1 MEIKKHYISLD
12 LNLSKTIQN
21 HNSMTY
27 FKSILF
33 TIFSLVYF
41 NLTAQEL
48 SKEERKV
55 EIFSSE
61 EKDNLQLWFRD
72 EVKRMNLNE
81 EEMSQYSSIIV
92 YYVAKIARLD
102 DKDKDYSEERFKKEL
117 NSLLAKQDIELED
130 LLTPEQFDIHK
141 EIYGEFLRSAYR
153 RWGIKND

>member
-1 MEIKKHYISLD
+1 MSYL
-12 LNLSKTIQN
+12 
-21 HNSMTY
+21 
-27 FKSILF
+27 KSILF
-33 TIFSLVYF
+33 VLFSMIYF

-61 EKDNLQLWFRD
+61 EKDNLQRWFHD
-72 EVKRMNLNE
+72 EVKRMGLNE

-102 DKDKDYSEERFKKEL
+102 DKDKDFSEEQFKREL
-117 NSLLAKQDIELED
+117 NGLLARQDKELED

-153 RWGIKND
+153 RWGITND

>member
-1 MEIKKHYISLD
+1 MTQIKIVLCITC
-12 LNLSKTIQN
+12 LL
-21 HNSMTY
+21 M
-27 FKSILF
+27 
-33 TIFSLVYF
+33 FS
-41 NLTAQEL
+41 NIKAQEL

-61 EKDNLQLWFRD
+61 EKDNLQLWFQD
-72 EVKRMNLNE
+72 EAKRMDLNE

-102 DKDKDYSEERFKKEL
+102 DKDKDYSPERFKKEL
-117 NSLLAKQDIELED
+117 NILLAKQDEELKE
-130 LLTPEQFDIHK
+130 LLTPEQFEIHK

>member
-1 MEIKKHYISLD
+1 MEIKKYYISMYLI
-12 LNLSKTIQN
+12 LFKTNLT

-33 TIFSLVYF
+33 AIFSLVCF
-41 NLTAQEL
+41 NLNAQEL

-92 YYVAKIARLD
+92 YYIAKIARLD
-102 DKDKDYSEERFKKEL
+102 DKDKDYSEEQFKKEL
-117 NSLLAKQDIELED
+117 NSLLAKQDIELAD
-130 LLTPEQFDIHK
+130 LLTKEQFAIHK

>member
-1 MEIKKHYISLD
+1 
-12 LNLSKTIQN
+12 
-21 HNSMTY
+21 MTY

-33 TIFSLVYF
+33 AIFSLVCF
-41 NLTAQEL
+41 NLNAQEL

-92 YYVAKIARLD
+92 YYIAKIARLD

-130 LLTPEQFDIHK
+130 LLTTEQFDIHK

>member
-1 MEIKKHYISLD
+1 
-12 LNLSKTIQN
+12 
-21 HNSMTY
+21 MTRT
-27 FKSILF
+27 KIVLCITGLLLF
-33 TIFSLVYF
+33 T
-41 NLTAQEL
+41 NMQAQEL

-61 EKDNLQLWFRD
+61 EKDNLQLWFQD

-117 NSLLAKQDIELED
+117 NSLLAKQDKELED

-153 RWGIKND
+153 RWGITNN

>member
-1 MEIKKHYISLD
+1 MTQIKIVLCITC
-12 LNLSKTIQN
+12 LL
-21 HNSMTY
+21 M
-27 FKSILF
+27 
-33 TIFSLVYF
+33 FS
-41 NLTAQEL
+41 NIKAQEL

-61 EKDNLQLWFRD
+61 EKDNLQLWFQD
-72 EVKRMNLNE
+72 EAKRMDLNE

-102 DKDKDYSEERFKKEL
+102 DKDKDYSPERFKKEL
-117 NSLLAKQDIELED
+117 NSLLAKQDEELKE
-130 LLTPEQFDIHK
+130 LLTPEQFEIHK

>member
-1 MEIKKHYISLD
+1 MFKIKLV
-12 LNLSKTIQN
+12 LCLTG
-21 HNSMTY
+21 
-27 FKSILF
+27 LL
-33 TIFSLVYF
+33 IFS
-41 NLTAQEL
+41 NITAQEL

-61 EKDNLQLWFRD
+61 EKDNLQLWFND

-102 DKDKDYSEERFKKEL
+102 DKDKGYSEERFKKEL
-117 NSLLAKQDIELED
+117 NSLLAKQDAELKE
-130 LLTPEQFDIHK
+130 LLTPEQFEIHK

-153 RWGIKND
+153 RWGITND

>member
-1 MEIKKHYISLD
+1 MSYI
-12 LNLSKTIQN
+12 
-21 HNSMTY
+21 
-27 FKSILF
+27 KSILF
-33 TIFSLVYF
+33 VLFSMIYF

-61 EKDNLQLWFRD
+61 EKDNLQSWFHD
-72 EVKRMNLNE
+72 EVKRMGLNE

-102 DKDKDYSEERFKKEL
+102 DKDKDFSEEQFKKEL
-117 NSLLAKQDIELED
+117 NGLLARQDKELED

-153 RWGIKND
+153 RWGITND

>member
-1 MEIKKHYISLD
+1 MSYLR
-12 LNLSKTIQN
+12 N
-21 HNSMTY
+21 
-27 FKSILF
+27 ILF
-33 TIFSLVYF
+33 ITSSLLFF

-61 EKDNLQLWFRD
+61 EKDNLQLWFQD
-72 EVKRMNLNE
+72 EARRMDLNE

-102 DKDKDYSEERFKKEL
+102 DKDKGYSPERFKKEL
-117 NSLLAKQDIELED
+117 NSLLSKQDKELED
-130 LLTPEQFDIHK
+130 LLTPEQFEIHK

>member
-1 MEIKKHYISLD
+1 MIRIKTVLCITGL
-12 LNLSKTIQN
+12 LL
-21 HNSMTY
+21 
-27 FKSILF
+27 
-33 TIFSLVYF
+33 
-41 NLTAQEL
+41 LTNIHSQDL

-61 EKDNLQLWFRD
+61 EKDNLQLWFQD

-117 NSLLAKQDIELED
+117 NSLLAKQDIELEE
-130 LLTPEQFDIHK
+130 LLTPEQFEIHK

-153 RWGIKND
+153 RWGITND

>member
-1 MEIKKHYISLD
+1 
-12 LNLSKTIQN
+12 
-21 HNSMTY
+21 MTRT
-27 FKSILF
+27 KIILCI
-33 TIFSLVYF
+33 TGLLIFS
-41 NLTAQEL
+41 NIKAQEL

-72 EVKRMNLNE
+72 EVKSMNLKE

-117 NSLLAKQDIELED
+117 NNLLAKQDKELED
-130 LLTPEQFDIHK
+130 LLTPDQFDIHK
-141 EIYGEFLRSAYR
+141 EIYGEFLRSAYK
-153 RWGIKND
+153 RWGITND

>member
-1 MEIKKHYISLD
+1 MFYL
-12 LNLSKTIQN
+12 
-21 HNSMTY
+21 
-27 FKSILF
+27 KSILF
-33 TIFSLVYF
+33 VIFSMIYF

-61 EKDNLQLWFRD
+61 EKDNLQLWFQD

-117 NSLLAKQDIELED
+117 NSLLARQDKELED

>member
-1 MEIKKHYISLD
+1 MAKETPKVVKTGWAALYSCNSLAPVGGGPV
-12 LNLSKTIQN
+12 K
-21 HNSMTY
+21 
-27 FKSILF
+27 F
-33 TIFSLVYF
+33 
-41 NLTAQEL
+41 
-48 SKEERKV
+48 
-55 EIFSSE
+55 
-61 EKDNLQLWFRD
+61 KDNLQLWFRD

>member
-1 MEIKKHYISLD
+1 MFYL
-12 LNLSKTIQN
+12 KTILFVII
-21 HNSMTY
+21 SM
-27 FKSILF
+27 I
-33 TIFSLVYF
+33 YF
-41 NLTAQEL
+41 NLTAQNL

-102 DKDKDYSEERFKKEL
+102 DKDKDYSEEQFKKEL
-117 NSLLAKQDIELED
+117 NSLLARQDKELED

-153 RWGIKND
+153 RWGITNG

>member
-1 MEIKKHYISLD
+1 MTRTKIVLCITGL
-12 LNLSKTIQN
+12 LLLTTIQ
-21 HNSMTY
+21 
-27 FKSILF
+27 
-33 TIFSLVYF
+33 
-41 NLTAQEL
+41 AQEL

-61 EKDNLQLWFRD
+61 EKDNLQLWFQD

-102 DKDKDYSEERFKKEL
+102 DKDKDYSEGQFKKEL
-117 NSLLAKQDIELED
+117 NRLLARQDKELEE
-130 LLTPEQFDIHK
+130 LLTPEQFAIHN

-153 RWGIKND
+153 RWGINN

>member
-1 MEIKKHYISLD
+1 MTRSNIVLCITGL
-12 LNLSKTIQN
+12 LLLTNIQ
-21 HNSMTY
+21 
-27 FKSILF
+27 
-33 TIFSLVYF
+33 
-41 NLTAQEL
+41 AQEL

-61 EKDNLQLWFRD
+61 EKDNLQLWFQD

-117 NSLLAKQDIELED
+117 NSLLARQDKELED
-130 LLTPEQFDIHK
+130 LLTAEQFEIHE

-153 RWGIKND
+153 RWGITND

>member
-1 MEIKKHYISLD
+1 MI
-12 LNLSKTIQN
+12 
-21 HNSMTY
+21 
-27 FKSILF
+27 
-33 TIFSLVYF
+33 YF
-41 NLTAQEL
+41 NLTAQNL

-102 DKDKDYSEERFKKEL
+102 DKDKDYSEEQFKKEL
-117 NSLLAKQDIELED
+117 NSLLARQDKELED
-130 LLTPEQFDIHK
+130 LLTPEEFEIHK

-153 RWGIKND
+153 RWGITNG